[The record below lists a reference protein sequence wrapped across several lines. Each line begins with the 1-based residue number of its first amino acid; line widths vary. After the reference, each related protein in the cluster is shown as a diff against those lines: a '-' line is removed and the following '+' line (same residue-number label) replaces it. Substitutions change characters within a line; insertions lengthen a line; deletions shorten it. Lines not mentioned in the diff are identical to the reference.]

1 MCACEISHSYIFTP
15 YLVVQRDMPQS
26 VTNHI
31 IFFWLLCFLL
41 YLFRKRRYS
50 HTHTHT
56 HFEVAFLMFPIWR
69 SSKQLITQFLCCS
82 KKNSCK
88 TSAEQVLA
96 EAVEIFHFSHAKRCD
111 IMNHIFT
118 VILYILL
125 HFYTLEGMLHVRFPQ
140 ADVSSFECVSKC

>member
-1 MCACEISHSYIFTP
+1 MSPITLFFLAFVFSSVLISKASIFT
-15 YLVVQRDMPQS
+15 
-26 VTNHI
+26 
-31 IFFWLLCFLL
+31 
-41 YLFRKRRYS
+41 

-96 EAVEIFHFSHAKRCD
+96 EAVEIFNFSHAKPLRYHEP
-111 IMNHIFT
+111 HIYSYIVHTFT
-118 VILYILL
+118 LL
-125 HFYTLEGMLHVRFPQ
+125 HSRRHVTCSLSPSRCFKFRMRVKVLAAFP
-140 ADVSSFECVSKC
+140 